1 MIRNITVGFVMFA
14 LAAASAATSSYKVDL
29 FENSVING
37 NTLPAGKYKVEINED
52 KATLSLGKTTAEA
65 PVKVETNDQKYR
77 ATSLI
82 YGPNQQLQ
90 EIHIGGTTT
99 KLVFAGEN
107 RKGD

>member
-1 MIRNITVGFVMFA
+1 MIRNITIGFVSLA
-14 LAAASAATSSYKVDL
+14 LAAASAASSSYKVEL
-29 FENSVING
+29 FSPSTVNG
-37 NTLPAGKYKVEINED
+37 NTLPAGKYKVEVNED
-52 KATLSLGKTTAEA
+52 KATLSQGKTMTEA
-65 PVKVETNDQKYR
+65 PVKVETSTQKYQ
-77 ATSLI
+77 ATSLV